1 VLKSI
6 LLKIASRD
14 KKNNKQKK
22 KKKTTNRKKEKKT
35 KKTQEPCILQSEIL
49 RIRASRKNVTK

>member
-35 KKTQEPCILQSEIL
+35 KKTQEPCNIFRNIVEYM
-49 RIRASRKNVTK
+49 KF